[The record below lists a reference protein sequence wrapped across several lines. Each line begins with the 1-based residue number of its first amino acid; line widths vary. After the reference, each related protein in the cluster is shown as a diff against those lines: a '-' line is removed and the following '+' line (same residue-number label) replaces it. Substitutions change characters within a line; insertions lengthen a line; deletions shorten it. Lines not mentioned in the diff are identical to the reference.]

1 MHAVDV
7 YIESLPDEKA
17 RIAAQVRQLLLELVP
32 GMEERY
38 SFRIP
43 FYHYFGMFAYL
54 NETPEGMNLCFCRGK
69 DLLLAF
75 PQLELKGRAMVA
87 SVLLQEEKD
96 IRKKN
101 IRELI
106 LQAAAWNE
114 EARKIGKPLVK
125 SRKKKK

>member
-32 GMEERY
+32 GIEERY

-43 FYHYFGMFAYL
+43 FYNYFGMFAYL

-87 SVLLQEEKD
+87 SVLLQKEKD
-96 IRKKN
+96 IREKS

-114 EARKIGKPLVK
+114 EARIIGKPLVK